1 MGKHVAG
8 GGRRMASARQ
18 HDATT
23 AAFISG
29 RGIGN
34 LAPTL
39 VELRER
45 AGKSAATA
53 KGTFNRNMTTDAGT
67 VKLFGLNAPAG
78 THRYRVVSANGQFP
92 TLDEIIR
99 NDEGLGGRQV
109 SFPSPNEKIVD
120 IFID

>member
-8 GGRRMASARQ
+8 GGRKMASARQ

-45 AGKSAATA
+45 AGKTSTGA
-53 KGTFNRNMTTDAGT
+53 KGTFIRNLTTDSGT

-78 THRYRVVSANGQFP
+78 THRFRVVSTNGKFP
-92 TLDEIIR
+92 TLDEIVR

-109 SFPSPNEKIVD
+109 SFPSPNEKIVEV
-120 IFID
+120 FID